1 MSLSVDQKL
10 IDNYAH
16 YYDREDGVLEWR
28 RLGALDKSANIIRLC
43 SKLEHNHTLDIGCG
57 EGAILERLATL
68 GFGSRFT
75 GLEISESG
83 VRMVQAKHIRGVEAQ
98 LFDGYEL
105 PFHDKSFD
113 LAILSH
119 VLEHVEYPRRLIREA
134 ARVAQNVFV
143 EVPLENTWRLS
154 SDFAFDPVGH
164 INVYDCKTI
173 RRLVQS
179 CGMRIID
186 ARLSHSSRSSYIYR
200 KGRFRGSASY
210 FAKELGLRLW
220 PGCATKMSV
229 YNYSLTYAT
238 A

>member
-1 MSLSVDQKL
+1 MSLSVDHKL

-16 YYDREDGVLEWR
+16 YYDRDDGVLEWR

-43 SKLEHNHTLDIGCG
+43 SRHEHNHTLDIGCG
-57 EGAILERLATL
+57 EGAVLERLATL
-68 GFGSRFT
+68 GFGSQFT

-83 VRMVQAKHIRGVEAQ
+83 VRMVKEKNIRGVEAR

-105 PFHDKSFD
+105 PFQEKSFD

-134 ARVAQNVFV
+134 ARAARNVFV
-143 EVPLENTWRLS
+143 EVPLENTGRLS
-154 SDFAFDPVGH
+154 SDFAFDRVGH
-164 INVYDCKTI
+164 IYFYDCKTI

-179 CGMRIID
+179 CGMRITG
-186 ARLSHSSRSSYIYR
+186 ACLSHSSRSAYIYR
-200 KGRFRGSASY
+200 KGRFRGSASHL
-210 FAKELGLRLW
+210 AKELGLRLW
-220 PGCATKMSV
+220 SGFATSIFV